1 MKIPDLDLAD
11 SRSPDSNLP
20 LPGRGLK
27 AALYSEWPV
36 FRRISIASIAENKIK
51 AKQEGGLASAIKES
65 LPSDVTISLVRSQVL
80 GQIIGLNKNKCLLT
94 MEWDLLGFMKSQYPD
109 NDNAELGS
117 VITLSGTVLHA
128 QATTC
133 LDYAQQTWPSH
144 GSEVV
149 MAFQS
154 AIDSRERRAQGFMF
168 PDLWHHY
175 NLSFCA
181 FLTSASFD

>member
-11 SRSPDSNLP
+11 SLP

-27 AALYSEWPV
+27 TALDSGWPV
-36 FRRISIASIAENKIK
+36 DTRTPIASIAGDKIK
-51 AKQEGGLASAIKES
+51 AKQEGGLASGIKES
-65 LPSDVTISLVRSQVL
+65 LPSDFTMSLIRSQVL
-80 GQIIGLNKNKCLLT
+80 GEFSGLKFIPSSLT
-94 MEWDLLGFMKSQYPD
+94 MKWDPLGFMKSQYPD

-154 AIDSRERRAQGFMF
+154 AIHSRERRAQGFMF
-168 PDLWHHY
+168 PNLWHHIISPY
-175 NLSFCA
+175 VLF
-181 FLTSASFD
+181 